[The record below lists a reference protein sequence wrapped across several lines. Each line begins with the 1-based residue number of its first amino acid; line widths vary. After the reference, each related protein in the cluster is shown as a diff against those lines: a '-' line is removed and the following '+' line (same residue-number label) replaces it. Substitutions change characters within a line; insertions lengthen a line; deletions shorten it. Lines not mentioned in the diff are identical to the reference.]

1 MVADEFSLMAPEAVE
16 AVFRVSVVVLAAAA
30 AALFHR
36 LSELERWA
44 RDHDER

>member
-30 AALFHR
+30 AALFCR

>member
-1 MVADEFSLMAPEAVE
+1 MVADELSLMAPEAVE

-30 AALFHR
+30 ALLFYR

>member
-30 AALFHR
+30 ALLFRR

>member
-30 AALFHR
+30 AALFYR
-36 LSELERWA
+36 LNELERWA